1 MKAPIA
7 APFRWGTFRVLL
19 ACSLGHLPGGAQEA
33 ATNRPSPAAPP
44 IEAASLPPLP
54 PTPQESSR
62 DSLTNL
68 PLRLVG
74 PGIFEIG
81 KVRLDKKQRTVSFPA
96 VLNMNQ
102 GPMEY
107 FLVTHYGK
115 THESVLR
122 TEAQPYHLHVAVL
135 LLGATGADTNGFS
148 EHPDH
153 AAAGRRPAPASG
165 SQPITNP
172 SMDTM
177 PGDKISIEVSWSVDG
192 KVARHSAE
200 ELVFNQESESVL
212 GTGNWVY
219 NGSLVADG
227 IFLAQLGGSIVSLIT
242 DPTAL
247 VNNTGRGHDNDK
259 IWTANTNRL
268 PSFNTPVQVTFK
280 LVTKRDKP

>member
-1 MKAPIA
+1 
-7 APFRWGTFRVLL
+7 
-19 ACSLGHLPGGAQEA
+19 
-33 ATNRPSPAAPP
+33 
-44 IEAASLPPLP
+44 
-54 PTPQESSR
+54 
-62 DSLTNL
+62 
-68 PLRLVG
+68 LVG

-107 FLVTHYGK
+107 FLVTCYGK

-148 EHPDH
+148 ENPDPT
-153 AAAGRRPAPASG
+153 AAGKKPAPAAG

-172 SMDTM
+172 SKETM
-177 PGDKISIEVSWSVDG
+177 PGDKISIEVSWRVDG
-192 KVARHSAE
+192 KVARRSAE
-200 ELVFNQESESVL
+200 ELVFNQESQSVL
-212 GTGNWVY
+212 GKGNWVY

-247 VNNTGRGHDNDK
+247 VNNTGRGHENDK
-259 IWTANTNRL
+259 IWAVNTNGL
-268 PSFNTPVQVTFK
+268 PPFNTPVQVTFK
-280 LVTKRDKP
+280 LETRREKQ